1 MTDEPEP
8 ASKAAEMRTAAK
20 ARRGALAVRRHR
32 CLEALAAGWSVEQIA
47 ELLKV
52 SVRTVRRE
60 VDRAL
65 DERRLDAPDRY
76 VHLQVLRLTK
86 ALRLADI
93 AIERGDLKAV
103 GPLVKVVAALDRYH
117 GLGDKLALRS
127 NASAAPPLPA
137 PPLALTFAAP
147 PLDPDAAEGER
158 AAEVQAEP

>member
-1 MTDEPEP
+1 MTAESEP
-8 ASKAAEMRTAAK
+8 ASNAAEKRTAAK
-20 ARRGALAVRRHR
+20 ARRGAAAIRRQR
-32 CLEALAAGWSVEQIA
+32 CLEALTAGWTVEQIA
-47 ELLKV
+47 EMLKI

-65 DERRLDAPDRY
+65 DDRRLDAPERY

-86 ALRLADI
+86 ALRLADV
-93 AIERGDLKAV
+93 AIGRGDLKAV

-117 GLGDKLALRS
+117 GLADKLALKS

-147 PLDPDAAEGER
+147 PLEPVAAEGEK
-158 AAEVQAEP
+158 AAELQAEL

>member
-8 ASKAAEMRTAAK
+8 ASKAAEKRTAAK

-65 DERRLDAPDRY
+65 DDRRLDAPDRY

-86 ALRLADI
+86 ALRLADT

-117 GLGDKLALRS
+117 GLADKLALRS
-127 NASAAPPLPA
+127 NAPAARPLPT

-147 PLDPDAAEGER
+147 PLEPDAAEGER